1 MTAARYDLTID
12 QGSNFSLELTV
23 KENGEA
29 KTLTK
34 WHGRAQLRKNK
45 EDSTAA
51 ASFAFNMN
59 HDEAGNQ
66 PADKTGKMTMSLPY
80 KTEGSQVGTSAIP
93 AGIYH
98 YDVEIYYNNSSTAS
112 TDDSNVTQVK
122 RLFGGTATVTREI
135 TR

>member
-1 MTAARYDLTID
+1 MTAARYDLIID
-12 QGSNFSLELTV
+12 QGSDFSLELTV
-23 KENGEA
+23 KENGTA
-29 KTLTK
+29 KSLTK
-34 WHGRAQLRKNK
+34 WHGRAHLRKNK
-45 EDSTAA
+45 EDTATAA
-51 ASFAFNMN
+51 TFSFDMN

-80 KTEGSQVGTSAIP
+80 TTTDDLA

-98 YDVEIYYNNSSTAS
+98 YDVEIYYNNSATPATAETIS
-112 TDDSNVTQVK
+112 AVTQVK